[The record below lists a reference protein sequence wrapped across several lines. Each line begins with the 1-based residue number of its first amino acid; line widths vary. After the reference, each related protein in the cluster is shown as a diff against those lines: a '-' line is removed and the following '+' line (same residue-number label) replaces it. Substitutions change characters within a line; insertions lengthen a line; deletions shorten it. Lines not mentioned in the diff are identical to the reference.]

1 VRPQSQL
8 SRIDELSLLVHPR
21 DGHPKLFAMVEA
33 YLDESGIH
41 GDATVC
47 VVAGYFGLRNH
58 WNHFETA
65 WRKVLHRFNFQLADF
80 HAKDQIKSGAHRP
93 MLLELA
99 RTISKF
105 QIFPVSMTIAV
116 NDFKSLPAAERK
128 WLTGGSFSDG
138 KLVSSGAPSK
148 PYFLPFQLALMRVTE
163 YTKAGSKAHIF
174 CGLDRS
180 FSGYAQTLFAKIK
193 TDPPRAYSE
202 WTSKYRLGDILF
214 PMASETPEL
223 QAADL
228 FAHLTYIHMRER
240 DSLRNTQAKPSEM
253 LRLCVK
259 NQRSQMDNGCMDK
272 ACILST
278 FDKAY
283 RLKLKR
289 ESA

>member
-1 VRPQSQL
+1 ML
-8 SRIDELSLLVHPR
+8 
-21 DGHPKLFAMVEA
+21 EA

-47 VVAGYFGLRNH
+47 VVAGYFARRNH
-58 WNHFETA
+58 WKHFESA

-80 HAKDQIKSGAHRP
+80 HAKDQMKSIAQRP

-99 RTISKF
+99 KTISKF

-116 NDFKSLPAAERK
+116 DDFKSFPAAERK
-128 WLTGGSFSDG
+128 WLTGGSFSEG

-148 PYFLPFQLALMRVTE
+148 PYFLPFQLALMRITE
-163 YTKAGSKAHIF
+163 YARAGSKAHIF
-174 CGLDRS
+174 CGLDRT
-180 FSGYAQTLFAKIK
+180 FAGYAQTLFAKIK

-202 WTSKYRLGDILF
+202 WTSRPRLGDIAF

-223 QAADL
+223 QAADF
-228 FAHLTYIHMRER
+228 FAYLTYIHMRER
-240 DSLRNTQAKPSEM
+240 GSLRDTQARPSEM

-259 NQRSQMDNGCMDK
+259 NQRSQRDNACMDK

-283 RLKLKR
+283 QLQIKR
-289 ESA
+289 SAMK